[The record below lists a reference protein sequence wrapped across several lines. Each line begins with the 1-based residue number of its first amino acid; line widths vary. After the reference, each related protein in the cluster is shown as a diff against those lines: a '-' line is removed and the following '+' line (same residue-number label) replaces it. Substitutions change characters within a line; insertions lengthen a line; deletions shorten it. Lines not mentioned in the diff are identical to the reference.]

1 MSKMENQ
8 LNLCINNRFC
18 INKMSFVRKNTP
30 IEDVSFSDMMKKAKK
45 GMKKAKKGMKKAK
58 ELKNKFDDELKTLS
72 DDAGTSGTRHVQLME
87 NGKQFVPPN
96 KL

>member
-1 MSKMENQ
+1 
-8 LNLCINNRFC
+8 
-18 INKMSFVRKNTP
+18 MSFVRKNTP
-30 IEDVSFSDMMKKAKK
+30 IEDVSFSDM
-45 GMKKAKKGMKKAK
+45 MKKAKKGMKKAK